1 MSIYFEG
8 VDFFYEED
16 PILLGVNLTL
26 EKGQFVVVVGPNGAG
41 KTTFLRLAAG
51 LLTPTKGIVQVEGE
65 VPKAAQEQGK
75 IHIVPQIYNKNT
87 SQFPATVEELVG
99 LLLYLEKS
107 VDAKER
113 ENRITEALAL
123 VGMSEYRYRRIGE
136 LSGGQQQRIMIAQ
149 ALVRKATVLLF
160 DEPTSGIDFR
170 AGEHILALLER
181 LAKEKNLLIVM
192 VTHDIVKGL
201 EYADEVVCLNQD
213 VCYAGDVEG
222 FKKTHMESALA
233 WHIGG

>member
-1 MSIYFEG
+1 MGIKFEG

-16 PILLGVNLTL
+16 CILADVNLQL

-51 LLTPTKGIVQVEGE
+51 LLAPTKGVVEVEGE
-65 VPKAAQEQGK
+65 TPRAAQEHGRL
-75 IHIVPQIYNKNT
+75 HLVPQIYNKNT
-87 SQFPATVEELVG
+87 SQFPATVEEVVG
-99 LLLYLEKS
+99 LLLRLEKGVS
-107 VDAKER
+107 AKER
-113 ENRITEALAL
+113 DARITEALGL
-123 VGMSEYRYRRIGE
+123 VGMSEYRQRRIGE

-149 ALVRKATVLLF
+149 ALVRKSTVLLL

-170 AGEHILALLER
+170 AGEHILTLLQR
-181 LAKEKNLLIVM
+181 LSKEKNLLIVM

-201 EYADEVVCLNQD
+201 EYADEVVCFNQD
-213 VCYAGDVEG
+213 VCYAGDVDG